1 MKHLSLLIW
10 LTQLGLSVVGPLVGY
25 ILLAIWLRNR
35 FDWGSWVVLC
45 GVALG
50 IFSAVDGL
58 RQSLNYYPGN
68 GPAGRRRTGMC
79 CRYGGYFCHA
89 GLF

>member
-10 LTQLGLSVVGPLVGY
+10 LTQLGLSVVAPLVGY
-25 ILLAIWLRNR
+25 VLLALWLRSR
-35 FDWGSWVVLC
+35 FGWGSWVVLC

-58 RQSLNYYPGN
+58 RHSMKLMSRMAKNHQEDDTPPPVAFND
-68 GPAGRRRTGMC
+68 
-79 CRYGGYFCHA
+79 HD
-89 GLF
+89 

>member
-58 RQSLNYYPGN
+58 RQSLKLMSRMAKDRQEEETPPPVSFND
-68 GPAGRRRTGMC
+68 
-79 CRYGGYFCHA
+79 HD
-89 GLF
+89 